1 VLAQVDASSGGKTAI
16 DHPKGKNLIGAFH
29 QPRLVV
35 VDTATVDS
43 LPAREYRSGLA
54 EIVKHG
60 IVLEAAYFDDVEAS
74 AQTLAAREH
83 ATVDRIIGGSCRL
96 KASVVERDERE
107 SDLRM
112 VLNYGHTIGHA
123 IEAATGYGELTHGE
137 AVSLGIAAEAALAV
151 RLRIATPATRE
162 RQERL
167 LARLGLPTR
176 SAALDARLI
185 LEAMAHDKKGR
196 DGRVPFVLAPEI
208 GRFTIVTD
216 VGPDDVRAAL
226 AEIAGS

>member
-1 VLAQVDASSGGKTAI
+1 
-16 DHPKGKNLIGAFH
+16 
-29 QPRLVV
+29 
-35 VDTATVDS
+35 
-43 LPAREYRSGLA
+43 
-54 EIVKHG
+54 
-60 IVLEAAYFDDVEAS
+60 
-74 AQTLAAREH
+74 
-83 ATVDRIIGGSCRL
+83 
-96 KASVVERDERE
+96 
-107 SDLRM
+107 M

-151 RLRIATPATRE
+151 RLRIATTATRE

-176 SAALDARLI
+176 SASLDARLI
-185 LEAMAHDKKGR
+185 LDAMTHDKKGR